1 MSNKTLSQQIGQTA
15 GAAAGTAVA
24 PIIGTAIGGAVG
36 NMIGGIFGGGGT
48 GRSWA
53 NAGPGVHDWFTKY
66 GEEAFLQWMRTN
78 HPDKFGDL
86 DTVKGLRYVW
96 TFTGPDNG
104 LINNLDNPNYRLP
117 KEKEIALWRSMG
129 VDIDASRAAQA
140 AAGGNPNNVPAN
152 RVVRISPT
160 PAAVDELSSINAK
173 ASRGEALT
181 PAEQQALN
189 ALKKGAGG
197 SFDLGSLMPLLLIV
211 LGVWIVSKFA

>member
-1 MSNKTLSQQIGQTA
+1 
-15 GAAAGTAVA
+15 
-24 PIIGTAIGGAVG
+24 
-36 NMIGGIFGGGGT
+36 
-48 GRSWA
+48 
-53 NAGPGVHDWFTKY
+53 
-66 GEEAFLQWMRTN
+66 MRAN

-129 VDIDASRAAQA
+129 VDIEASRAAQA
-140 AAGGNPNNVPAN
+140 AAGGNPNNVPAS

-160 PAAVDELSSINAK
+160 PEAVDELARINNK
-173 ASRGEALT
+173 AARGEPLT
-181 PAEQQALN
+181 PAEQRALD

-211 LGVWIVSKFA
+211 LAAWLISKFA